1 MIDITISYYTF
12 TQCNNGLLQ
21 DFIDKFK
28 PRTIISS
35 ISKYQNK
42 DITRQT
48 SPKRS
53 YQTTKNLHKET
64 FQYGR
69 LSIQTNKFSF
79 CNAATL
85 IHIYNTLYSAI
96 HIIPCITKPF
106 FTGKPTLKILFIS
119 NAQFGM
125 KHRSS
130 KKRKNRFFIFK
141 TLLSRFP
148 PMLNLVIRPSFLL
161 HTAYTLMVV
170 FYIFAL
176 S

>member
-1 MIDITISYYTF
+1 MTYHTF
-12 TQCNNGLLQ
+12 IQYNDGLLQ

-28 PRTIISS
+28 PRTTISS
-35 ISKYQNK
+35 TSKCQNK
-42 DITRQT
+42 YIFRQT
-48 SPKRS
+48 SPKRPS
-53 YQTTKNLHKET
+53 QAKENPNEKTFNTTNFLQERISIL
-64 FQYGR
+64 YG
-69 LSIQTNKFSF
+69 
-79 CNAATL
+79 AVTL
-85 IHIYNTLYSAI
+85 IYIYDALYSAI

-106 FTGKPTLKILFIS
+106 FTGKPTLEILFICS
-119 NAQFGM
+119 AQFVR

-141 TLLSRFP
+141 TLLSRFL
-148 PMLNLVIRPSFLL
+148 PMLNLVIRPSFLS

>member
-53 YQTTKNLHKET
+53 YQTTKNLHKKPSNT
-64 FQYGR
+64 AAFLYKR
-69 LSIQTNKFSF
+69 TSF
-79 CNAATL
+79 LFVMQPPLYIYIIHYTL
-85 IHIYNTLYSAI
+85 LY
-96 HIIPCITKPF
+96 
-106 FTGKPTLKILFIS
+106 ILFYSLHNKTIFHGKAHPK
-119 NAQFGM
+119 NTVHQQ
-125 KHRSS
+125 RS
-130 KKRKNRFFIFK
+130 
-141 TLLSRFP
+141 
-148 PMLNLVIRPSFLL
+148 IRHETPL
-161 HTAYTLMVV
+161 
-170 FYIFAL
+170 I
-176 S
+176 

>member
-1 MIDITISYYTF
+1 MVFYRISLTNLSPEPPYHLPRNIKISTYSDKLPRNDHLKQKKAPTKKNF
-12 TQCNNGLLQ
+12 NTTNFLQ
-21 DFIDKFK
+21 E
-28 PRTIISS
+28 RIS
-35 ISKYQNK
+35 ILFMVQ
-42 DITRQT
+42 
-48 SPKRS
+48 SP
-53 YQTTKNLHKET
+53 
-64 FQYGR
+64 
-69 LSIQTNKFSF
+69 
-79 CNAATL
+79 L
-85 IHIYNTLYSAI
+85 IHIWCLIFCYTYYTLHGQTVLHEKA
-96 HIIPCITKPF
+96 
-106 FTGKPTLKILFIS
+106 TLKILFIS

-141 TLLSRFP
+141 TLLSRFL